1 MKELQGNSVTIIIIK
16 PNSISY
22 MFFVQLENKYLLYA
36 YILFSYTYG
45 KLTNAQV
52 QANNRDYPKRLRS
65 RLNADISVHVY
76 NYQEAACSSHTALI
90 MSVLTVLE
98 IFFVKLKSLWFRHLS
113 SSQSQPHLPLM
124 HWRHQS
130 TGMHFKWKPSRPDRI
145 PDKLIHFL
153 EFRQLQLQGHNCL

>member
-1 MKELQGNSVTIIIIK
+1 
-16 PNSISY
+16 

-45 KLTNAQV
+45 KLYCTNAQV

-65 RLNADISVHVY
+65 RLNVDISVHVY
-76 NYQEAACSSHTALI
+76 NYAACSSHTALI

-153 EFRQLQLQGHNCL
+153 EFRQLQL